1 MRRGTTPT
9 LTFGVGF
16 DTETIEVLNIAFEQN
31 KKIKLEKTLGDCL
44 LDEKNILLPLSQ
56 VDTLALQ
63 DSTRVNVQL
72 RIKLKNGNVIAS
84 EIMEGFVE
92 RIIKDGE
99 LT

>member
-1 MRRGTTPT
+1 M
-9 LTFGVGF
+9 TFGVGF